1 MTDGHQRII
10 NCSIIAIAFDTYSNS
25 NSSTTTTDSIS
36 FKNSAKATIAIE
48 TIRTESA
55 DSFIR
60 SSAKATTTTTIAETF
75 NAVNLSSTVIF
86 ILNSRRD

>member
-60 SSAKATTTTTIAETF
+60 SSAKATTTIAETF